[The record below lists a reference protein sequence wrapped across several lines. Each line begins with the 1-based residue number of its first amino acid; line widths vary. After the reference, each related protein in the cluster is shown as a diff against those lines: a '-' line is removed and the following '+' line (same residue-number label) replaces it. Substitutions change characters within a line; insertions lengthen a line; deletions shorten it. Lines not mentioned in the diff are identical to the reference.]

1 MSCSCRTEGPEF
13 WKSLENNENKLQQPQ
28 HEIRPNFFRRFLFVF
43 EKQLVG
49 MEATAGIEPACTD
62 LQSAASPLRHV
73 ANRGKGRQVPKPYI
87 GPKARRQSQAEYL
100 AFWPSLPQKEPPSA
114 PLIEERNDRF
124 CRRTPQYGGRSG
136 AHC

>member
-1 MSCSCRTEGPEF
+1 MLHGVAGTCR
-13 WKSLENNENKLQQPQ
+13 KSLENNENKMQHAQ
-28 HEIRPNFFRRFLFVF
+28 HEMRPNFVSRFLFCCLRNSCLGV
-43 EKQLVG
+43 
-49 MEATAGIEPACTD
+49 EATAGIEPACTD

-73 ANRGKGRQVPKPYI
+73 ANREKGRQVPKPYI
-87 GPKARRQSQAEYL
+87 GPKARRQSQPEYL

>member
-1 MSCSCRTEGPEF
+1 VPEF

-28 HEIRPNFFRRFLFVF
+28 HEMRPNFFRRFLFVF

-87 GPKARRQSQAEYL
+87 GPKARRQSQPEPCVL
-100 AFWPSLPQKEPPSA
+100 AFIAAEGTA
-114 PLIEERNDRF
+114 FRAIDRGP
-124 CRRTPQYGGRSG
+124 R
-136 AHC
+136 